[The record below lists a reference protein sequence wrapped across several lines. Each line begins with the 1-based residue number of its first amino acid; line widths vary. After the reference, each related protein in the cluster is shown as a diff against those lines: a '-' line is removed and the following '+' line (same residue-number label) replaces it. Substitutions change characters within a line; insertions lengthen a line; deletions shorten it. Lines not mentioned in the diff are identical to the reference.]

1 MDAMLT
7 IFGILSTVGGVMV
20 AIIGYF
26 LSNAMLNI
34 REIEKQTIKNT
45 TSIEVQKER
54 FDGLDSKI
62 NEMRQDI
69 KELVHELKKKL

>member
-1 MDAMLT
+1 MDVMLT
-7 IFGILSTVGGVMV
+7 IFGVLSTVGGIMV
-20 AIIGYF
+20 AMIGYF
-26 LSNAMLNI
+26 LSSAMRDL
-34 REIEKQTIKNT
+34 REVEKQTIKNS

-54 FDGLDSKI
+54 FDGFENKI